1 VAIKASLPGECSKDL
16 IPPIACDVHALPGEV
31 QVEMDV
37 KKTQSH
43 VKEPCCGALARSI
56 SLPTA
61 VAADKTDALLGHGI
75 LTLTLPWAVGRK
87 PLTITV
93 RANLQDQFSHVIPDP
108 LRTGLHAPGTRV
120 GSLWAGDLW
129 ITIPRSLRSRH
140 GTSTNP
146 ARR

>member
-1 VAIKASLPGECSKDL
+1 MAVNESLPGECSKCL
-16 IPPIACDVHALPGEV
+16 ILSITSDVLALQGKV

-37 KKTQSH
+37 EKTQSH
-43 VKEPCCGALARSI
+43 IKEPCCGALARSI
-56 SLPTA
+56 GLPTA
-61 VAADKTDALLGHGI
+61 VAADKTDALFGHGI
-75 LTLTLPWAVGRK
+75 LTLTLPRAEGVK

-93 RANLQDQFSHVIPDP
+93 RANPQDQFSQVLSGP

-120 GSLWAGDLW
+120 GSLWACDLW
-129 ITIPRSLRSRH
+129 IRMPPSLRSRH